1 MENYNF
7 RKGLINGIITVLLIG
22 LQPVISLSR
31 PPIIDAFTFST
42 VTALFMAIIF
52 FPLFLIERFK
62 LKKIVKTESNDRIH
76 SLLSGWK
83 EPRNIRLLVG
93 IGIVFSI
100 VPVLLIV
107 GYDLAGAVNSSLA
120 LKSEVII
127 ALLAGYIFL
136 NEKRISKIQIFFCI
150 TLILGLFIAITQGFL
165 KLFEINLGVIILV
178 GAVIIFTI
186 THAFTKSGFD
196 RNEISPIQVVFIR
209 NMLSGI
215 ILLVTYF
222 IFFPLEGLITVFRP
236 EYLIYPFFMAL
247 DWGFS
252 LLFWYRT
259 LSYLQIGKAGVI
271 MSLTPITSAIFSWII
286 LGDEITYFHL
296 IGITIVIVSIYMIV
310 REKKGKKE
318 FKKKKLID

>member
-1 MENYNF
+1 MENNNL

-31 PPIIDAFTFST
+31 PSIIDAFTFST
-42 VTALFMAIIF
+42 ITVLFMAIIF
-52 FPLFLIERFK
+52 FPVFLIERFR
-62 LKKIVKTESNDRIH
+62 LKNLAKTESNDRII
-76 SLLSGWK
+76 SLLGGWK
-83 EPRNIRLLVG
+83 QLRNIRLFIG

-127 ALLAGYIFL
+127 ALLSGYIFL

-150 TLILGLFIAITQGFL
+150 ILILGLFIAITRGFVE
-165 KLFEINLGVIILV
+165 LFEINLGVLIIVL
-178 GAVIIFTI
+178 AVIIFTI

-209 NMLSGI
+209 NLLSGT
-215 ILLVTYF
+215 ILLLTYF
-222 IFFPLEGLITVFRP
+222 IFFPLEGLITVFSSG
-236 EYLIYPFFMAL
+236 YLIYPFL
-247 DWGFS
+247 
-252 LLFWYRT
+252 
-259 LSYLQIGKAGVI
+259 I
-271 MSLTPITSAIFSWII
+271 LTPISSAFFSWII

-296 IGITIVIVSIYMIV
+296 IGISIMIVSIYMIV
-310 REKKGKKE
+310 REKNDRKEIKGS
-318 FKKKKLID
+318 

>member
-22 LQPVISLSR
+22 LQPVISISR

-52 FPLFLIERFK
+52 FPLFLIERLR

-76 SLLSGWK
+76 SLLSRWK
-83 EPRNIRLLVG
+83 QPRNIRLLVG

-107 GYDLAGAVNSSLA
+107 GYDLAGAVNSALA
-120 LKSEVII
+120 LKSEVVI
-127 ALLAGYIFL
+127 ALLSGYIFL
-136 NEKRISKIQIFFCI
+136 NEKRISKNQIFFCTI
-150 TLILGLFIAITQGFL
+150 LIFGLFIAITQGFSE
-165 KLFEINLGVIILV
+165 LFEINFGVLIIV
-178 GAVIIFTI
+178 VAVIIFTI

-196 RNEISPIQVVFIR
+196 RNDISPIQVVFIR
-209 NMLSGI
+209 NLLSGT
-215 ILLVTYF
+215 ILLFTYF
-222 IFFPLEGLITVFRP
+222 IFFPLEGLITVLRP
-236 EYLIYPFFMAL
+236 EYLIFPFIMGL

-259 LSYLQIGKAGVI
+259 LTFLQIGKAGVI
-271 MSLTPITSAIFSWII
+271 MSLTPISSAFFSWII

-296 IGITIVIVSIYMIV
+296 IGITIVIISIYMIV
-310 REKKGKKE
+310 REKKNE
-318 FKKKKLID
+318 

>member
-1 MENYNF
+1 MENYDL

-31 PPIIDAFTFST
+31 PPIINAFTFST
-42 VTALFMAIIF
+42 ITALFMAIIF

-62 LKKIVKTESNDRIH
+62 LKNLFKTGPNDRIH

-83 EPRNIRLLVG
+83 QSRNIRLLVG
-93 IGIVFSI
+93 IGIIFSI

-107 GYDLAGAVNSSLA
+107 AYDLAGAVNSSLA

-127 ALLAGYIFL
+127 ALLSGYLFL

-150 TLILGLFIAITQGFL
+150 FLILGLLIAITRGFGE
-165 KLFEINLGVIILV
+165 LFEINLGVLIIVL
-178 GAVIIFTI
+178 AVIIFTI
-186 THAFTKSGFD
+186 AHTFTKSGFD

-209 NMLSGI
+209 NVLSGI
-215 ILLVTYF
+215 IMLLTYF
-222 IFFPLEGLITVFRP
+222 IFFPIEGLIIVFSP
-236 EYLIYPFFMAL
+236 EYLIYPFLMAL

-259 LSYLQIGKAGVI
+259 LSYISIGKAGVI
-271 MSLTPITSAIFSWII
+271 MSLTPISSAFFSWII
-286 LGDEITYFHL
+286 LGAEITYFHL
-296 IGITIVIVSIYMIV
+296 IGISIMIVSIYMIV
-310 REKKGKKE
+310 RETTDKE
-318 FKKKKLID
+318 ETLSK